1 MVVMGVI
8 MIKVVPGQERFV
20 YSSLKI
26 RDEILD
32 VYNVFGEYDF
42 ILMLETESICE
53 LNQFMERM
61 QEMKGIIAIKTI
73 LIKWDS
79 GLQEHK
85 PIEVLA

>member
-1 MVVMGVI
+1 MGVI

-42 ILMLETESICE
+42 IIMLETESICE

-79 GLQEHK
+79 GLQELK

>member
-42 ILMLETESICE
+42 IIMLETESICE

-79 GLQEHK
+79 GLQELK